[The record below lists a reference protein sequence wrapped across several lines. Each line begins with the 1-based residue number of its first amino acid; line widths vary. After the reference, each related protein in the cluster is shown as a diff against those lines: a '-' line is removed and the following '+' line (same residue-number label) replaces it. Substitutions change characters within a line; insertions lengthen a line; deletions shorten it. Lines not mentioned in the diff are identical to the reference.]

1 MGKPPRARGGVNVS
15 FSLDQ
20 VLLAG
25 ILTVLVWALV
35 AGWG

>member
-1 MGKPPRARGGVNVS
+1 VERKIS

-25 ILTVLVWALV
+25 ILAALIWALV
-35 AGWG
+35 FGWA